1 MQVILRTNI
10 ENLGKLGEVV
20 KVKPGYARNH
30 LIPKKLAMQ
39 ATSANLKAFEQQRK
53 RLEAELE
60 AQRSAAERIANR
72 LQELELTI
80 PVRVGEGDKLYGS
93 VTNTHIAQAL
103 QENGLDI
110 DKKQVELE
118 KPIRALGEYQVPVRV
133 YPEVKPE
140 VKVLVIRHDE
150 AKGPEQQG

>member
-10 ENLGKLGEVV
+10 ENLGQLGEVV
-20 KVKPGYARNH
+20 KVKPGYARNY

-39 ATSANLKAFEQQRK
+39 ATSSNLKAFEQQRK

-72 LQELELTI
+72 LQELELAI

-103 QENGLDI
+103 QEKGLDI

-133 YPEVKPE
+133 YPEV
-140 VKVLVIRHDE
+140 
-150 AKGPEQQG
+150 